1 MNPFTSALSSIRR
14 SPYQA
19 LVAILTMTVT
29 FSVLFALSLFFTG
42 AHVVLNYYESRP
54 QIIAFFE
61 LEATGEQ
68 ITAAEKAMSGKAYV
82 GNVHVTTKEEAL
94 KLYSQQFKES
104 PLLLELVTA
113 DILPASIEVS
123 AKEIGSLG
131 QIKTDLDQL
140 SGIEDVQYQES
151 VIDTLKSWTANTRL
165 MGLISAGVL
174 LILSFLVIM
183 VIIGMRVSMQK
194 RAISIMRLL
203 GASKWYVKRPF
214 MIEGMIYGIFG
225 AILGWGVSLGGLLYI
240 TPWAQNFLSEVSL
253 FPIPLQF
260 FAIQLGIGI
269 LFSIFLGAFAGLV
282 AASRL
287 IKN

>member
-68 ITAAEKAMSGKAYV
+68 ISAAERAMSGKAYV
-82 GNVHVTTKEEAL
+82 ADVHVTTKEEAL

-151 VIDTLKSWTANTRL
+151 VIDTLKSWTSNTRL
-165 MGLISAGVL
+165 IGLISAVVL
-174 LILSFLVIM
+174 LVLSFLVIM

-194 RAISIMRLL
+194 RAIGIMRLL

-225 AILGWGVSLGGLLYI
+225 AVLGWGVSLGGLLYI

-253 FPIPLQF
+253 FPIPLEF

-269 LFSIFLGAFAGLV
+269 IFSIFLGAFAGLV